1 MSIIM
6 PAPDLNDT
14 DRAVLDMLAEGRNVP
29 ANIGDELDVSRQYI
43 HQRIKLLETADY
55 VRNIGRGVYELV
67 EDPRDS

>member
-1 MSIIM
+1 MSTIM

-14 DRAVLDMLAEGRNVP
+14 DRAVLDILAEGRNVP

-43 HQRIKLLETADY
+43 HQRMKLLETADY

>member
-1 MSIIM
+1 M

-14 DRAVLDMLAEGRNVP
+14 DRAVLDMLAEGRNAP